1 MTDLFLPIID
11 AEHVRR
17 IEAHAFP
24 APEVWIV
31 QAYHHQTKTWKVP
44 VIYGTAYIFTDEK
57 AAVEAELP
65 AVYTTRR
72 ILRVPAEKVK
82 NG

>member
-1 MTDLFLPIID
+1 MSDPVLPIID

-31 QAYHHQTKTWKVP
+31 HAYNHRTKTWKVP
-44 VIYGTAYIFTDEK
+44 VIYGTPYIFTDEK

-65 AVYTTRR
+65 RVYTTRR
-72 ILRVPAEKVK
+72 ILHVPGEELKP
-82 NG
+82 